1 MPDGIRQLVEFLP
14 LSQTS
19 AALRSI
25 ANHETFSYTS
35 IGILALYLVCFAAA
49 ASWFLYKKKNL

>member
-1 MPDGIRQLVEFLP
+1 MPNGIRQVVEFLP

-25 ANHETFSYTS
+25 ANHEAFSLTS
-35 IGILALYLVCFAAA
+35 ILVLLLYLVCFSAA